1 MQIIPIQGLV
11 IKMQNEPSKLLSTR
25 EPDLE
30 SIGSTFGRI
39 DPLSVLRK
47 NVRFLTGLF

>member
-11 IKMQNEPSKLLSTR
+11 IKKQNEPSKLISTR

-30 SIGSTFGRI
+30 SIGSTFGRK
-39 DPLSVLRK
+39 DPLSVVRK
-47 NVRFLTGLF
+47 NVRILNGLI